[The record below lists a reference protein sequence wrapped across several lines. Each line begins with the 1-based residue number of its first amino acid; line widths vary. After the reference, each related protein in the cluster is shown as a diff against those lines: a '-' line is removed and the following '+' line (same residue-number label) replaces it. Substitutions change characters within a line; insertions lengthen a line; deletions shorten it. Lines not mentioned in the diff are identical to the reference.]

1 MQASEDKHEAL
12 SKVTKLAIV
21 RTTLASERTDFSLIR
36 TGFTAAS
43 FGAGLTQIIGRGV
56 WPAMAVDILTIV
68 FVLAGALSAQI
79 GLIRLQRRLP
89 SLKNEFSAERFM
101 QRILIFG
108 LFILQVALCAIIIM
122 VLVHM

>member
-1 MQASEDKHEAL
+1 MQAQDNTTELQAT
-12 SKVTKLAIV
+12 VTELAV
-21 RTTLASERTDFSLIR
+21 MRTALASERTDFSLIR

-56 WPAMAVDILTIV
+56 WPAVAVDILTIV

-89 SLKNEFSAERFM
+89 SPKQGFSAEHFM
-101 QRILIFG
+101 QRLLIFG
-108 LFILQVALCAIIIM
+108 LFILQIALMAIIVM

>member
-1 MQASEDKHEAL
+1 MENRSYKSIE
-12 SKVTKLAIV
+12 VTELAVI
-21 RTTLASERTDFSLIR
+21 RTELAAERTDFSLIR

-56 WPAMAVDILTIV
+56 WPTVAVDILTIV

-79 GLIRLQRRLP
+79 GLMRLQKRLP
-89 SLKNEFSAERFM
+89 TPKQGVSAARFM

-108 LFILQVALCAIIIM
+108 LFVLQIALMAIVVM
-122 VLVHM
+122 VLVHV

>member
-1 MQASEDKHEAL
+1 M
-12 SKVTKLAIV
+12 
-21 RTTLASERTDFSLIR
+21 ASERTDFSLIR

-56 WPAMAVDILTIV
+56 WPAVAVDVLTIV
-68 FVLAGALSAQI
+68 FVMAGALSAQI

-89 SLKNEFSAERFM
+89 GFKKGSAAEHFM
-101 QRILIFG
+101 QRLLIFG
-108 LFILQVALCAIIIM
+108 LFPLQVALLAIIIM